1 MFMKPILK
9 WPGGKSQEIAK
20 VYGLIPEHSRY
31 LEPFFG
37 GGAMFFH
44 LQPERAAINDTSRE
58 LMSFYAMVRSQD
70 RVLHE
75 CLNGYAG
82 SFAGML
88 ELCRSRV
95 LQLLDVFE
103 QLDNREAAA
112 VSLRDL
118 LDLWI
123 PEILGLIP
131 PCLHVDAAAFRQE
144 LERSV
149 WDKLCR
155 TEANH
160 RKKPFSPEDLAE
172 NLVTGFASGYYMY
185 FRQIYNNHNLGI
197 KKLPAAEAAANFF
210 FVRES
215 CYGSMFRYN
224 ARGEFNIPYG
234 GMSYNQK
241 DLQRKVDAIFCPE
254 MAKLMAGT
262 KIYCRDFEE
271 FLQEVR
277 PTGNDFMF
285 LDPPYDT
292 EFSDYE
298 GTAFTRLDQ
307 ARLALTLSKTKA
319 KFLLIIKDTPY
330 ISGLYS
336 QGFHV
341 TSFDKSYTYN
351 VRSRND
357 RKTEHLIVTNYPL
370 STGE

>member
-1 MFMKPILK
+1 MSMKPILK
-9 WPGGKSQEIAK
+9 WPGGKSREIAT
-20 VYGLIPEHSRY
+20 VYGMIPEHTRY

-44 LQPERAAINDTSRE
+44 LQPARAAINDTSRE
-58 LMSFYAMVRSQD
+58 LMSFYALVRAQD
-70 RVLHE
+70 RVLRD
-75 CLNGYAG
+75 CLYGYAR
-82 SFAGML
+82 SFAAML

-95 LQLLDVFE
+95 LQLLEVFE
-103 QLDNREAAA
+103 QVGDRDAASA
-112 VSLRDL
+112 SLADL
-118 LDLWI
+118 LALWT
-123 PEILGLIP
+123 PDILALIP
-131 PCLHVDAAAFRQE
+131 ACLRVDAAAFRKE
-144 LERSV
+144 LERNV

-155 TEANH
+155 TAVNH
-160 RKKPFSPEDLAE
+160 RKKPFSPEDLSE
-172 NLVTGFASGYYMY
+172 NLITGFASGYYMY
-185 FRQIYNNHNLGI
+185 FRQVYNNHILGI

-224 ARGEFNIPYG
+224 AKGEFNIPYG
-234 GMSYNQK
+234 GMSYNDK
-241 DLQRKVDAIFCPE
+241 DLVRKVDSIFCPE
-254 MAKLMAGT
+254 MAKLMSGT
-262 KIYCRDFEE
+262 RIYCRDFEA

-277 PTGNDFMF
+277 PTANDFMF

-307 ARLALTLSKTKA
+307 ARLALALSKTKA
-319 KFLLIIKDTPY
+319 KFLLIIKDTPF
-330 ISGLYS
+330 INGLYS

-357 RKTEHLIVTNYPL
+357 RKAEHLIVTNYPI
-370 STGE
+370 SPVE